1 MTYILITCQPAD
13 IVYVESA
20 LCLLYLFSTTDT
32 PMKKKPGNPARP
44 RASRQVTS
52 CHQSSTEPGR
62 VCDVPPNSESVSGSS
77 LQSRRLAMSHHGQNL
92 LRFLDEDRARQR
104 FCDVSVCVGGKLY
117 SAHKV
122 VLAHGSSY
130 FHAELSKNPG
140 AVRVT
145 LDHVEDSVFQHLLGF
160 MYTSE
165 CVVAETALPS
175 LIEAARFLDMMDM
188 LKLLCEEGGSNAV
201 QVRQMQDD
209 TRGSPEVEMT
219 SSDSPAVDTDIQST
233 SDDQCST
240 GNPQGCA
247 ESSLEVCL
255 AENQADVQQEA
266 SEEKERKGATT
277 RRSTRSRRMPSK
289 YQRTSGECGT
299 HDENQRKQNDRT
311 GKKAEKAAAANPDV
325 NEPPQQEEDVVDE
338 VEEEGDIS
346 EAVKKKNVQAY
357 KAEKHAG
364 QQGLGAVGRK
374 KQTVG
379 EEVVEMSRSAA
390 GSSTQ
395 SPVYPEGL
403 APVIILNSSKKILQC
418 PKCDKIFDR
427 AGGKLPLRR
436 SLSLSSVIL
445 PWYPPCYNLA
455 RLMEPKSVGFI
466 SHVHVGKSS

>member
-1 MTYILITCQPAD
+1 
-13 IVYVESA
+13 
-20 LCLLYLFSTTDT
+20 
-32 PMKKKPGNPARP
+32 MKKKSGNPARP
-44 RASRQVTS
+44 RASRQVTP
-52 CHQSSTEPGR
+52 CQQSSTGR
-62 VCDVPPNSESVSGSS
+62 VRDVPPNSESVSGSS
-77 LQSRRLAMSHHGQNL
+77 PQSRRLAMSHHGQNL

-104 FCDVSVCVGGKLY
+104 FCDVSVCVGGRLY

-130 FHAELSKNPG
+130 FHAELSKNPA

-188 LKLLCEEGGSNAV
+188 LKLLYEEGGSNAV

-240 GNPQGCA
+240 GNLQGCA
-247 ESSLEVCL
+247 ESSLEIRL
-255 AENQADVQQEA
+255 AESQADVRQEA
-266 SEEKERKGATT
+266 SEEKEREGATM
-277 RRSTRSRRMPSK
+277 RRSTRSRRIPSK
-289 YQRTSGECGT
+289 YQRTSGEHGT

-311 GKKAEKAAAANPDV
+311 GKKAEKAAADV
-325 NEPPQQEEDVVDE
+325 KELPQPLQEEDVADE

-346 EAVKKKNVQAY
+346 KAVKKKNVQAY
-357 KAEKHAG
+357 KADKYAG

-379 EEVVEMSRSAA
+379 EEVVETPGSAA
-390 GSSTQ
+390 GSSIQ

-427 AGGKLPLRR
+427 AGGNPPLTLRH
-436 SLSLSSVIL
+436 SLTLSSVLL
-445 PWYPPCYNLA
+445 PWHPPCYNLA
-455 RLMEPKSVGFI
+455 QPMEGYPNLLDLFL
-466 SHVHVGKSS
+466 HLGKSP

>member
-1 MTYILITCQPAD
+1 MLSQPAD
-13 IVYVESA
+13 SVYEESA
-20 LCLLYLFSTTDT
+20 LCLLCLFSTTDT

-52 CHQSSTEPGR
+52 CQQSSTEPGR
-62 VCDVPPNSESVSGSS
+62 VRDVPPNSESVSGSS
-77 LQSRRLAMSHHGQNL
+77 PRSRRLAMSHHGQNL

-104 FCDVSVCVGGKLY
+104 FCDVSVCVGGRLY

-130 FHAELSKNPG
+130 FHAELSKNPA

-219 SSDSPAVDTDIQST
+219 SSDSPAMDTDIQST

-240 GNPQGCA
+240 GNLQGCA
-247 ESSLEVCL
+247 ESSLEVRL
-255 AENQADVQQEA
+255 AESQADVQQEA

-289 YQRTSGECGT
+289 YQRTSGEHGT

-311 GKKAEKAAAANPDV
+311 GNKTEKAAAANLDV
-325 NEPPQQEEDVVDE
+325 KELLQPLQEEDVADE

-357 KAEKHAG
+357 KADKHAG
-364 QQGLGAVGRK
+364 QQSLVAVGRK

-379 EEVVEMSRSAA
+379 EEVVETPGSAA

-427 AGGKLPLRR
+427 AGGNPPLRR
-436 SLSLSSVIL
+436 
-445 PWYPPCYNLA
+445 
-455 RLMEPKSVGFI
+455 
-466 SHVHVGKSS
+466 